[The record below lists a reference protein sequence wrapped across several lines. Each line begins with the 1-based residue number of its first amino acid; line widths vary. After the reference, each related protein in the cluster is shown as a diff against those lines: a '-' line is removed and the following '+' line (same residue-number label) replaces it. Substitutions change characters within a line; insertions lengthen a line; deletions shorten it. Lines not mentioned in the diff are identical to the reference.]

1 MIFFGGGRELR
12 KLQDKVRTGQN
23 SPFQRGCNKTA
34 IQTVLQVK
42 SVSFTKL
49 LRYMYMCITKMN
61 VHKKWLPIVAEKT
74 FIYSKILLIL
84 ESK

>member
-1 MIFFGGGRELR
+1 MY
-12 KLQDKVRTGQN
+12 
-23 SPFQRGCNKTA
+23 NKTA

-61 VHKKWLPIVAEKT
+61 VHKKWLPIVAEKHLYIQKY
-74 FIYSKILLIL
+74 F
-84 ESK
+84 